1 MVARN
6 KSRILGIVPRRHVLA
21 SGLALVLVGGG
32 AAHAQQPSPKDQ
44 ASALAAQGDQLV
56 KDKRFDAAVEKFKE
70 AAKLDP
76 DAPAYVCN
84 IGMAYYAMV
93 QYARA
98 HLHLSRCLRANGAWP
113 PGVEDVF
120 KYVEKDLAQKDYTP
134 VTLRGT
140 PQSAQV
146 EVSYYAGEGASLAP
160 VLLYL
165 PIGMRHEV
173 TVHADGYEP
182 ATLNVDTTDRTPQV
196 KVYALTS
203 LRRDPPDRGDEEGG
217 RVIGGTG
224 VSGSGGGDVVA
235 TPSRGAS
242 PVAKVAIGV
251 GAGLVVLGGI
261 AYGLAIHYHGKA
273 DGAMDEEYDNNV
285 DKMNTAQY
293 TAFGLG
299 IAGGIALGLGVY
311 LWVSDSKGEDE
322 DKLSVSAAPSSDGG
336 MVFLNWKN

>member
-1 MVARN
+1 M
-6 KSRILGIVPRRHVLA
+6 LA
-21 SGLALVLVGGG
+21 CGLALVLVGGG
-32 AAHAQQPSPKDQ
+32 AARAQQPSPKDQ
-44 ASALAAQGDQLV
+44 ATALAAQGDQLV
-56 KDKRFDAAVEKFKE
+56 KDKRYDAAVEKFKE

-84 IGMAYYAMV
+84 IGMAYYALV

-113 PGVEDVF
+113 AGVEDVF
-120 KYVEKDLAQKDYTP
+120 KYVDKTLAQQDYTP

-140 PQSAQV
+140 PQGAQV
-146 EVSYYAGEGASLAP
+146 EVSYYAGEGASIAP

-182 ATLNVDTTDRTPQV
+182 ATMSVDTADRAPQV
-196 KVYALTS
+196 KVYALTALS
-203 LRRDPPDRGDEEGG
+203 REPAAGGDEGGG
-217 RVIGGTG
+217 RVIGGSS
-224 VSGSGGGDVVA
+224 VSGGGATGGDLTA
-235 TPSRGAS
+235 TPSRGTS

-251 GAGLVVLGGI
+251 GAGLVVLGGV
-261 AYGLAIHYHGKA
+261 AYGLAIHYHGQA
-273 DGAMDEEYDNNV
+273 DGAMGSTYDNNV

-299 IAGGIALGLGVY
+299 IAGGLAIGLGVY
-311 LWVSDSKGEDE
+311 LWVSDSKGSDE
-322 DKLSVSAAPSSDGG
+322 DKLTVSAAPSSDGG
-336 MVFLNWKN
+336 MVFLHWKH